1 MTLTPSI
8 EEEVTIGPLEWKIL
22 VELAKGRSV
31 RDVIFN
37 TCPSF
42 GEGTKKLEK
51 LLKQGVVQ
59 VVERPEGQGAETS
72 QTEQLEEATI
82 VVPPEKLEEVRE
94 ILTATMGPM
103 GEFLIDETLED
114 LDISQLTPDV
124 VPNFIDTLLNK
135 IPDTCLVEGESCRER
150 LREEFKRILIGGGDE
165 A

>member
-1 MTLTPSI
+1 
-8 EEEVTIGPLEWKIL
+8 
-22 VELAKGRSV
+22 
-31 RDVIFN
+31 
-37 TCPSF
+37 
-42 GEGTKKLEK
+42 
-51 LLKQGVVQ
+51 
-59 VVERPEGQGAETS
+59 
-72 QTEQLEEATI
+72 
-82 VVPPEKLEEVRE
+82 
-94 ILTATMGPM
+94 MGPM